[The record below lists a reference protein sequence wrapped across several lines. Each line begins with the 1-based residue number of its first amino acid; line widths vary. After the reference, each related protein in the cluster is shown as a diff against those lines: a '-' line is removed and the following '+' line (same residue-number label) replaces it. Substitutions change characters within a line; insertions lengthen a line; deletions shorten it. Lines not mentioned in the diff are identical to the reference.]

1 MHWVMVFGPPRVLSV
16 DPGGENMSAALE
28 EVCELFGIRLVV
40 GPGQDNAVVAGVE
53 RVGWDVRTMFQK
65 IAGDVK
71 AAVPGVSLQEIVSV
85 VVHTMN
91 NALRSL
97 AGHTPQEL
105 ATGTR
110 AMSMFDQRKEAC
122 ATGFG
127 GATKDRMRAFEEA
140 RVAVL
145 KHTTVEA
152 HRAAS
157 KDHRRQ

>member
-1 MHWVMVFGPPRVLSV
+1 
-16 DPGGENMSAALE
+16 
-28 EVCELFGIRLVV
+28 
-40 GPGQDNAVVAGVE
+40 
-53 RVGWDVRTMFQK
+53 
-65 IAGDVK
+65 
-71 AAVPGVSLQEIVSV
+71 
-85 VVHTMN
+85 MN

-110 AMSMFDQRKEAC
+110 AVSMFDQRKEAC

-152 HRAAS
+152 YRAAS
-157 KDHRRQ
+157 KDHRKMNPDFVWTIGAMGRFWKEDKARQRKGWSGLAELVAVEPSTRTCFWSHGGRHMRAS